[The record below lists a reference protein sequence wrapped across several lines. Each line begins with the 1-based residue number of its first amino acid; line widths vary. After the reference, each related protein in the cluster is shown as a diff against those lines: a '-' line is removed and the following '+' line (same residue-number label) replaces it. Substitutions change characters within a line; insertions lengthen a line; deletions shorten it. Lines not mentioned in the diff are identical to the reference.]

1 MDFFEFLAMQSNRE
15 GTGKNHLVIDFNK
28 DRIVP
33 GFLEFQ
39 SLDVVDQVDSM
50 LGTRRFKI
58 PVDDVPRFFFG
69 HGNSDGNF
77 QLVFSFGE
85 VGKGKEPDHS
95 GMDHWELLGSK
106 V

>member
-1 MDFFEFLAMQSNRE
+1 MQINWE
-15 GTGKNHLVIDFNK
+15 GAGENHLIIDFNK
-28 DRIVP
+28 DRIVA
-33 GFLEFQ
+33 GFFEFQ

-50 LGTRRFKI
+50 LGPGRFKI

-69 HGNSDGNF
+69 HRNSDGNF

-85 VGKGKEPDHS
+85 VGKGKEPNHS
-95 GMDHWELLGSK
+95 GMDHRELLSPK

>member
-1 MDFFEFLAMQSNRE
+1 MQSNRE
-15 GTGKNHLVIDFNK
+15 GTSENHLVIDFNK
-28 DRIVP
+28 DRIVA
-33 GFLEFQ
+33 GFFEFQ

-50 LGTRRFKI
+50 LGTRRFEI
-58 PVDDVPRFFFG
+58 PVDDVPWFFFG
-69 HGNSDGNF
+69 HRNPDGNF

-95 GMDHWELLGSK
+95 GMDHGELLGPE